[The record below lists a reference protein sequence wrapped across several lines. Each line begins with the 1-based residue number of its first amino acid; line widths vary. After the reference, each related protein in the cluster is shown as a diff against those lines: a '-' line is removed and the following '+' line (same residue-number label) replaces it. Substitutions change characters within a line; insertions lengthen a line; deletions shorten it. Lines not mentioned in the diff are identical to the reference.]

1 MISLV
6 LLTRMPRRGERKRKK
21 AKAIIAGSLDIFMN
35 VGKDWEREE
44 DADVVVTSG
53 EKKESSNF
61 TQSCI

>member
-1 MISLV
+1 
-6 LLTRMPRRGERKRKK
+6 
-21 AKAIIAGSLDIFMN
+21 MN